1 MTASNPAPVDAPT
14 PGRVVALAARIP
26 ARGVAVA
33 ATVGI
38 GVFVVLG
45 IVQRV
50 AFRDWGLANLDS
62 EVSLATRFSAALL
75 WAGAFWWLLV
85 AITDRPRSPTLWLWW
100 PILTWLALDEGIA
113 VHERLE
119 RWSGI
124 DWQVLYIPI
133 MAVAAVAWLGLMR
146 RYRSESRIVALL
158 VAGAAA
164 WVVALTAELIQNWG
178 GAPVQAVIYNPTM
191 IAEEALEMIGSTVL
205 LLAAILAL
213 QIAAKTRPE
222 TET

>member
-1 MTASNPAPVDAPT
+1 MTASHPAPVDAPK

-26 ARGVAVA
+26 AQGVAVVA
-33 ATVGI
+33 AVGI

-50 AFRDWGLANLDS
+50 VFQDWGLANLDS

-85 AITDRPRSPTLWLWW
+85 AITDRPRSPALWLWW

-119 RWSGI
+119 RWSGV
-124 DWQVLYIPI
+124 DWQVLYIPV
-133 MAVAAVAWLGLMR
+133 MVVAAVAWLGLMR

-164 WVVALTAELIQNWG
+164 WVVALTAELVQNWG
-178 GAPVQAVIYNPTM
+178 GAPVQAIIYDPTM